1 VGANSLALRSPG
13 LSPLDLFFWAFVKTL
28 YFCEKEQ
35 NINMLRD
42 RIFRAAECVSNEMLA
57 STWLE
62 TEYHLHICRATN
74 DGHVELC

>member
-1 VGANSLALRSPG
+1 
-13 LSPLDLFFWAFVKTL
+13 
-28 YFCEKEQ
+28 
-35 NINMLRD
+35 MLRD